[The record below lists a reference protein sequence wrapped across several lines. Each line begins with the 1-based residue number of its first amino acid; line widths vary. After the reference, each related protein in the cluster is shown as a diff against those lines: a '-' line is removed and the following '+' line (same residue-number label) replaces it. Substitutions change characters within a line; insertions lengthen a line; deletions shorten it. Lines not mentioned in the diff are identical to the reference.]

1 MQTLARVWCALDMA
15 SAAGWGGG
23 DAGADLTVLGH
34 AGGFGRKGMCRT
46 AGLGARVLADELSP
60 PRHLVTS
67 FLVIPSWV
75 RDPCQL
81 LIGKAGAS
89 HACCKPPANILLTL
103 HHACLEISSEVECVA
118 CRVDR
123 SAAAVCTAWPVV
135 GRGECD
141 YKLLEG
147 HVNKRGLKQSVINA
161 CWLVYP
167 ARCQALSYQRLPL
180 PLSSSDPSD
189 RPCRAGNV

>member
-67 FLVIPSWV
+67 
-75 RDPCQL
+75 
-81 LIGKAGAS
+81 
-89 HACCKPPANILLTL
+89 PPRHLPG
-103 HHACLEISSEVECVA
+103 E
-118 CRVDR
+118 
-123 SAAAVCTAWPVV
+123 
-135 GRGECD
+135 GRGPV
-141 YKLLEG
+141 G
-147 HVNKRGLKQSVINA
+147 G
-161 CWLVYP
+161 
-167 ARCQALSYQRLPL
+167 RC
-180 PLSSSDPSD
+180 
-189 RPCRAGNV
+189 